1 MASYKTDFLHTL
13 RWTGKFY
20 LFFLEIWPKLRAKL
34 IFQVFLT
41 FFWKEEIYLIRGLRK
56 IQVFSKGGLMKRG
69 PQRRLSRPGKCDFRH
84 PKAKSACFDISFFK
98 VKVSFFL
105 HKNITKLRK
114 NDVNTLYF
122 YLFFNYFFLCFVKDR
137 INKKHCSGVSFHK
150 KLNHRI
156 VVNRLFLV
164 NVHHSQ
170 AWQSFRS
177 HGGMV
182 VCLLAHCL
190 LKWLALL
197 SSWGLPWLWIYC
209 V

>member
-1 MASYKTDFLHTL
+1 MTQLGLVYVSYKIMASYKTDFLHTL

-41 FFWKEEIYLIRGLRK
+41 FFWKEEIYLIRGLWK
-56 IQVFSKGGLMKRG
+56 IQVFSKEGLMKRG

-114 NDVNTLYF
+114 NNANTLYF
-122 YLFFNYFFLCFVKDR
+122 IFFSIIFVFRQGQDQQEAFFRGIFPQKAEPQD
-137 INKKHCSGVSFHK
+137 
-150 KLNHRI
+150 
-156 VVNRLFLV
+156 
-164 NVHHSQ
+164 HSQ
-170 AWQSFRS
+170 QVFPSKCTS
-177 HGGMV
+177 
-182 VCLLAHCL
+182 
-190 LKWLALL
+190 
-197 SSWGLPWLWIYC
+197 
-209 V
+209 

>member
-41 FFWKEEIYLIRGLRK
+41 FFWKEEIYLIRGLWK

-114 NDVNTLYF
+114 NDANTLY
-122 YLFFNYFFLCFVKDR
+122 YLFFNNFCVSSRTGSTRSILRGIFPQKAEPQDR
-137 INKKHCSGVSFHK
+137 
-150 KLNHRI
+150 
-156 VVNRLFLV
+156 
-164 NVHHSQ
+164 SQ
-170 AWQSFRS
+170 QAFPSKS
-177 HGGMV
+177 T
-182 VCLLAHCL
+182 
-190 LKWLALL
+190 
-197 SSWGLPWLWIYC
+197 S
-209 V
+209 